1 MNNLVELPV
10 QGEDYKKLAIE
21 KIEKELKEFK
31 GNNYGSAVKDFVAS
45 TLTNFCRQNERF
57 AEVLYKTKRT
67 LSDCCEKIMRGCGR
81 HISDIDVYRAAV
93 KYYFPNSEIEFQ
105 MNIKLTGEAPSKVEM
120 EKVEEKPAPKKS
132 PKKETPKAEAKK
144 QSNGVKMSAEN
155 KKSDSGG
162 GDPLHEYNQHRDWY
176 RRLFEIVK
184 GFHVEI
190 DGKKRSIPVEMHTS
204 YMTDESDFPFFD
216 CYRVVYHANSI
227 DQLSHIRRTRSEKT
241 RVVFVVTAD
250 FTVEDIMNIALYVK
264 NSRDIDELSFRQ
276 LVNNK
281 YEEEHYLEDYL
292 RMGHKKL
299 WWYIEQCDYN
309 LYYAENRVFMRYKDF
324 QNINEA

>member
-155 KKSDSGG
+155 KKSDMKQKSP
-162 GDPLHEYNQHRDWY
+162 D
-176 RRLFEIVK
+176 
-184 GFHVEI
+184 
-190 DGKKRSIPVEMHTS
+190 KKKK
-204 YMTDESDFPFFD
+204 FP
-216 CYRVVYHANSI
+216 RPEAQEVL
-227 DQLSHIRRTRSEKT
+227 QLSL
-241 RVVFVVTAD
+241 F
-250 FTVEDIMNIALYVK
+250 
-264 NSRDIDELSFRQ
+264 
-276 LVNNK
+276 
-281 YEEEHYLEDYL
+281 
-292 RMGHKKL
+292 
-299 WWYIEQCDYN
+299 
-309 LYYAENRVFMRYKDF
+309 
-324 QNINEA
+324 

>member
-1 MNNLVELPV
+1 
-10 QGEDYKKLAIE
+10 
-21 KIEKELKEFK
+21 
-31 GNNYGSAVKDFVAS
+31 
-45 TLTNFCRQNERF
+45 
-57 AEVLYKTKRT
+57 
-67 LSDCCEKIMRGCGR
+67 
-81 HISDIDVYRAAV
+81 
-93 KYYFPNSEIEFQ
+93 
-105 MNIKLTGEAPSKVEM
+105 
-120 EKVEEKPAPKKS
+120 
-132 PKKETPKAEAKK
+132 
-144 QSNGVKMSAEN
+144 
-155 KKSDSGG
+155 
-162 GDPLHEYNQHRDWY
+162 
-176 RRLFEIVK
+176 
-184 GFHVEI
+184 
-190 DGKKRSIPVEMHTS
+190 
-204 YMTDESDFPFFD
+204 MTDESDFPFFD